1 MGKPYTPR
9 DIGKPFLF
17 NLTGSYS
24 NRLQLVK
31 KKKSSVKSRGFFCGL
46 KVIAYTQADLSAE
59 TLVGAD
65 EILLAA
71 GPTVSF
77 EDVPKAIIMRR
88 TEGLIKMAIHLQ
100 TKQIL
105 VGEPGIEPG
114 TSKLSVW
121 RSTTEPFA
129 PNANF

>member
-24 NRLQLVK
+24 NRIQLVK

-59 TLVGAD
+59 TLVEAD

-88 TEGLIKMAIHLQ
+88 TEGLIKMAIHL
-100 TKQIL
+100 TNETNFGGRTRDRTWDLQIISL
-105 VGEPGIEPG
+105 A
-114 TSKLSVW
+114 LYH
-121 RSTTEPFA
+121 
-129 PNANF
+129 